1 MTSSKHTLL
10 FDGDCNFCS
19 FWVRFI
25 IERDQKDQFRFA
37 SLQSEIGKKMLAEN
51 GLNYD
56 LSTVVL
62 FTNNKIY
69 TKSGA
74 ALKIGQIL
82 GGIYSLSVLGWVIPQ
97 FIRDYGYDVVAKNR
111 KKLLKNES
119 CIIPTSEMK
128 NKFLN

>member
-1 MTSSKHTLL
+1 MTSSKHILL